1 MAIMH
6 PGTIVYFECKYVPT
20 EEAKIS
26 VMTHA
31 FNYGTGIFEGIRGY
45 YNAEE
50 DNILVFR
57 LKEHVD
63 RMVRNSKVLCM
74 DISVDAAT
82 IENVCLEL
90 IRRSEFREV
99 VYIRA
104 IIYKSELSSADR
116 EGCRSS
122 MVLRHQL
129 GDYCDITSGLDVAV
143 VLRRLSDNAIPTR
156 LNHRQLYQLLLAAS
170 DKMSGFSEAIFL
182 RENGTVAEGSAM
194 NLFMVHQGKL
204 ITTPVNA
211 DILVGI
217 TRNTVLELARDV
229 LHLEV
234 VERDIA
240 RTELYVCDEL
250 FFTGTGAHGAVRS
263 VDKRIVGSANLAP
276 SPCRCSPCT
285 LRARCP
291 ITGTGVWRSTMHR
304 SVHESIAENMRPGA
318 SPWPFLLNLA
328 AILLLTRGCPAHA
341 DHGNAGRRGQ
351 FVQQNTIT
359 SRVYESGGS

>member
-6 PGTIVYFECKYVPT
+6 PGPIVYFEGKYVPT
-20 EEAKIS
+20 EDAKIS

-74 DISVDAAT
+74 DIPEDAAA
-82 IENVCLEL
+82 IENICLEL
-90 IRRSEFREV
+90 IRRSEFREG
-99 VYIRA
+99 VYIRP
-104 IIYKSELSSADR
+104 IIYKSELSLGPTVKDVA
-116 EGCRSS
+116 SS
-122 MVLRHQL
+122 MCCYVIKL

-143 VLRRLSDNAIPTR
+143 SSWRRLSDNAIPTR
-156 LNHRQLYQLLLAAS
+156 LKSTGSYINSSLAAS
-170 DKMSGFSEAIFL
+170 EAKMSGFSEAIFL

-250 FFTGTGAHGAVRS
+250 FFTGTGAQVAPVRS
-263 VDKRIVGSANLAP
+263 VDKRIVGAGKP
-276 SPCRCSPCT
+276 G
-285 LRARCP
+285 P
-291 ITGTGVWRSTMHR
+291 ITLQMQSLYFDV
-304 SVHESIAENMRPGA
+304 
-318 SPWPFLLNLA
+318 
-328 AILLLTRGCPAHA
+328 
-341 DHGNAGRRGQ
+341 
-351 FVQQNTIT
+351 VQGKVPNYRHWCTA
-359 SRVYESGGS
+359 VY

>member
-6 PGTIVYFECKYVPT
+6 PGPIVYFEGKYVPT

-74 DISVDAAT
+74 DISEDAAT

-90 IRRSEFREV
+90 IRRSEFREG
-99 VYIRA
+99 VYIRP
-104 IIYKSELSSADR
+104 IIYKSELSLGPTVKDVA
-116 EGCRSS
+116 SS
-122 MVLRHQL
+122 MCCYVIKL

-143 VLRRLSDNAIPTR
+143 SSWRRLSDNAIPTR
-156 LNHRQLYQLLLAAS
+156 LKSTGSYINSSLAAS
-170 DKMSGFSEAIFL
+170 EAKMSGFSEAIFL

-250 FFTGTGAHGAVRS
+250 FFTGTGAQVAPVRS
-263 VDKRIVGSANLAP
+263 VDKRIVGSGKP
-276 SPCRCSPCT
+276 G
-285 LRARCP
+285 P
-291 ITGTGVWRSTMHR
+291 ITLQMQSLYFDV
-304 SVHESIAENMRPGA
+304 
-318 SPWPFLLNLA
+318 
-328 AILLLTRGCPAHA
+328 
-341 DHGNAGRRGQ
+341 
-351 FVQQNTIT
+351 VQGKVPNYRHWCTA
-359 SRVYESGGS
+359 VY

>member
-6 PGTIVYFECKYVPT
+6 PGPIVYFEGKYVPT

-74 DISVDAAT
+74 DISEDAAT

-90 IRRSEFREV
+90 IRRSEFREG
-99 VYIRA
+99 VYIRP
-104 IIYKSELSSADR
+104 IIYKSELSLGPTVKDVA
-116 EGCRSS
+116 SS
-122 MVLRHQL
+122 MCCYVIKL

-143 VLRRLSDNAIPTR
+143 SSWRRLSDNAIPTR
-156 LNHRQLYQLLLAAS
+156 LKSTGSYINSSLAAS
-170 DKMSGFSEAIFL
+170 EAKMSGFSEAIFL

-204 ITTPVNA
+204 ITTP
-211 DILVGI
+211 
-217 TRNTVLELARDV
+217 
-229 LHLEV
+229 EV

-250 FFTGTGAHGAVRS
+250 FFTGTGAQVAPVRS
-263 VDKRIVGSANLAP
+263 VDKRIVGSGKP
-276 SPCRCSPCT
+276 G
-285 LRARCP
+285 P
-291 ITGTGVWRSTMHR
+291 ITLQMQSLYFDV
-304 SVHESIAENMRPGA
+304 
-318 SPWPFLLNLA
+318 
-328 AILLLTRGCPAHA
+328 
-341 DHGNAGRRGQ
+341 
-351 FVQQNTIT
+351 VQGKVPNYRHWCTA
-359 SRVYESGGS
+359 VY